1 MAARKVPLNIFGM
14 GFGLVGLA
22 TTWRIATEVDLAQ
35 HWIADSI
42 VVVAALV
49 WGLSLL
55 AYLRYVFGERGAFS
69 RDLTDMTAGPFASLA
84 VITPLLCAAEGV
96 APYWPRTGA
105 VLVDVFIALV
115 VLLGGWYTGFWMR
128 GGTDIDRLHPGY
140 FRPTV
145 AGGLVASACATD
157 VGQVRLAQVMFG
169 LGLICWAILGSMILG
184 RLFFRPA
191 LPDALVPTMAIE
203 LAPAAVASVAY
214 LSAHG
219 GKIDLFAAILAGYG
233 LLMVIAQLPLLPK
246 YFRLKF
252 SLGTWAFTFSW
263 AAVASTAL
271 FWIHTGH
278 FTGSDLLSYLVL
290 AAITILLGSVSVK
303 TVAALGRG
311 TLIAAKGFTA
321 APSSESVALTNR

>member
-1 MAARKVPLNIFGM
+1 MAAKKIPLNIFGM
-14 GFGLVGLA
+14 GFGIIGLA
-22 TTWRIATEVDLAQ
+22 TTWRVATEVDLAQ

-42 VVVAALV
+42 VAVAALV
-49 WGLSLL
+49 WALSLL
-55 AYLRYVFGERGAFS
+55 AYLRYVLRERGAFG

-96 APYWPRTGA
+96 APYWPRTGT

-115 VLLGGWYTGFWMR
+115 VVLGGWYTGFWMR
-128 GGTDIDRLHPGY
+128 GGTEIDRLHPGY
-140 FRPTV
+140 FLPTV

-157 VGQVRLAQVMFG
+157 IGQVRLAQVMFG

-184 RLFFRPA
+184 RLFFRPT

-214 LSAHG
+214 LSAHD
-219 GKIDLFAAILAGYG
+219 GKVDLFAAMLAGYG

-246 YFRLKF
+246 YLRLKF
-252 SLGTWAFTFSW
+252 SLATWAFTFSW

-271 FWIHTGH
+271 FWIHRVH
-278 FTGSDLLSYLVL
+278 FTGSKLLGYLVL
-290 AAITILLGSVSVK
+290 AAITILLVSISVK
-303 TVAALGRG
+303 TLAALRRR
-311 TLIAAKGFTA
+311 TLIAGKSYRCPSPPNTA
-321 APSSESVALTNR
+321 R